1 MQRGPPGGPPQQG
14 YQNQGGFN
22 NQGGQNPVYI
32 RDRRDSGPGFGTGLL
47 VGGGL
52 GLMAGKTHHSTLFIG
67 FLMEDDFKAPFTDF
81 LENKWQI
88 AHRIDLLD

>member
-67 FLMEDDFKAPFTDF
+67 FLKAFKQQVRCNQKG
-81 LENKWQI
+81 L
-88 AHRIDLLD
+88 